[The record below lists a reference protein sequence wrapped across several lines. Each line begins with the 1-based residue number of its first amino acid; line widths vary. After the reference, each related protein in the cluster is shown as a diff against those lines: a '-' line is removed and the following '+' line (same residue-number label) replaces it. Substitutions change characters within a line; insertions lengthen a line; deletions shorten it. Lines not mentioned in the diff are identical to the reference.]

1 MDTRRQMDLPMWK
14 GSQDRK
20 GQIPE
25 PIPGYPL
32 LRCLLVSRRGLVR
45 YGYGSCWA
53 STASVRL
60 PTYQCYNMSSNDGDR
75 KFRSIRFLAEN
86 SDGYIMARSI
96 CRHGGTCL
104 LSLPLALTDGK

>member
-75 KFRSIRFLAEN
+75 YYSWMDVVPLL
-86 SDGYIMARSI
+86 
-96 CRHGGTCL
+96 HGSSGACTGVTVAGGML
-104 LSLPLALTDGK
+104 LI